1 MGHVHFRVLP
11 GTKKWRDVVGLID
24 QRASDGAIIA
34 ASAKAAERD
43 LLGASDDRIYVE
55 CVRLLLSIPHAAR
68 NEDFGAALRSA
79 DLPVPKNPG
88 LFDLLTAITV
98 RTEEIARD
106 AGRRTDLGEIARRA
120 LTRTITECIGDQL
133 PGLFGATPGDVQEI
147 ARKLSY
153 SKGIAV
159 FSRSFFGNVVGGTL
173 SYWLDRTLAS
183 HIGPDGRFPS
193 VAGRAAFD
201 GALCQFTAEAT
212 RIIQEFAGGWYGKT
226 LHERGAIDAHSAKI
240 FGAVA
245 LKKIVEELRHKGTG
259 DA

>member
-1 MGHVHFRVLP
+1 MGHVHLRVLP

-24 QRASDGAIIA
+24 HGATDRTIIA
-34 ASAKAAERD
+34 SSAKAAERD
-43 LLGASDDRIYVE
+43 LLGASNDAVYVE

-68 NEDFGAALRSA
+68 DEDFGAALRGV
-79 DLPVPKNPG
+79 DLPVPSNPG
-88 LFDLLTAITV
+88 IFDLLNAVTV
-98 RTEEIARD
+98 RTEEIARN
-106 AGRRTDLGEIARRA
+106 AGRWSDLGEISGRA
-120 LTRTITECIGDQL
+120 LTRTISECIGDQL
-133 PGLFGATPGDVQEI
+133 PGLFGATPDDVQEI

-159 FSRSFFGNVVGGTL
+159 FSRRFFAYVVGGTL

-183 HIGPDGRFPS
+183 HIGPGGRFPS
-193 VAGRAAFD
+193 VADRAAFD
-201 GALCQFTAEAT
+201 GALTQFTAEAT

-226 LHERGAIDAHSAKI
+226 LHDKGTIGVQSAKV

-245 LKKIVEELRHKGTG
+245 LKKIVEELRHKGTN

>member
-1 MGHVHFRVLP
+1 MGHVHLRVLP

-24 QRASDGAIIA
+24 EGATDRAIVV

-68 NEDFGAALRSA
+68 NEDFGAALRAA
-79 DLPVPKNPG
+79 DLPVPSNPE
-88 LFDLLTAITV
+88 LFDLMTAVTV
-98 RTEEIARD
+98 RTDEVARD
-106 AGRRTDLGEIARRA
+106 AGRRTDLGEIAKRA
-120 LTRTITECIGDQL
+120 LTQSISECIGDQL
-133 PGLFGATPGDVQEI
+133 PGLFGATPGDVHAL
-147 ARKLSY
+147 ARKLSF

-183 HIGPDGRFPS
+183 QVGPGRRFPS
-193 VAGRAAFD
+193 VADRAAFD

-245 LKKIVEELRHKGTG
+245 LKKIVEEMRHKGTS